1 MAHAK
6 MKRYGNQKPRIDIYM
21 NGDIWLA
28 DKTIRLVE
36 SYGMKLLQWQKNI
49 IYRWMAL
56 NDDGTWANPDCGL
69 EVPRQNGKTE
79 LFLVRIIG
87 GMVFLGEALIYTA
100 QSDNT
105 VSAIKTRLQRFF
117 YDAKDEIRNMLTDEF
132 DKEPKSLDYLEL
144 RNRGRCVFRTRT
156 RTNGL
161 GATNDVLLIDEAQEE
176 TDAQNEALLPTI
188 SAGKN
193 QNQQTIRAGTPPSGG
208 GTGTV
213 FIRKRRNVLD
223 GKVHDVC
230 WQEWSVENI
239 TDPKDVD
246 AWYNANPSLGYHL
259 MLSAVKKEA
268 GEMAIDS
275 FNKMRLGWIAG
286 VESQRAFSDDQWL
299 PLAVEEVEYPV
310 EPVLV
315 YAIKFAPDGSA
326 VSLASGVLLENG
338 KTHVEIIERKP
349 RSAGTSWLVRWLF
362 EKNRWRFCKKII
374 IDGASGTQLLVE
386 ELVRSERRISKKILT
401 PNVKEAGAAYGA
413 LNDGIENKLLT
424 HYDQPG
430 LNVSMKTVKRRDIGR
445 DGMFGYASMNPD
457 IQSDPVEAIAFAY
470 YGANRFS
477 NEKTSTGTNQQIMI

>member
-1 MAHAK
+1 MANSK
-6 MKRYGNQKPRIDIYM
+6 MKRYGNQKPRIDVYV

-36 SYGMKLLQWQKNI
+36 SYGMKLLPWQKNVL
-49 IYRWMAL
+49 YRWMAL
-56 NDDGTWANPDCGL
+56 NPDGTWANPDCGL

-87 GMVFLGEALIYTA
+87 GMIFLHEALIYTA

-105 VSAIKTRLQRFF
+105 VATIKTRLQRFF

-132 DKEPKSLDYLEL
+132 DKEPKSLDYVEL
-144 RNRGRCVFRTRT
+144 RNRGRVVFRTRT

-161 GATNDVLLIDEAQEE
+161 GATNDTLLIDEAQEE

-208 GTGTV
+208 GSGTV

-223 GKVHDVC
+223 GKVTDVC

-239 TDPKDVD
+239 TDPSDVD
-246 AWYNANPSLGYHL
+246 AWYNSNPSLGYHL

-299 PLAVEEVEYPV
+299 PLAVERFEMPLDARY
-310 EPVLV
+310 V
-315 YAIKFAPDGSA
+315 YTVKFAPDGSS
-326 VSLASGVLLENG
+326 VSLCVGVLLDDG
-338 KTHVEIIERKP
+338 RVHVEIIERKS
-349 RSAGTSWLVRWLF
+349 RSAGTSWLTRWLL
-362 EKNRWRFCKKII
+362 EKNRWRNCKKII

-413 LNDGIENKLLT
+413 FNDYIENKLLT
-424 HYDQPG
+424 HYNQPG

-457 IQSDPVEAIAFAY
+457 IQSDPVEAAAFACW
-470 YGANRFS
+470 GAVRFS
-477 NEKTSTGTNQQIMI
+477 KEKTSTGTTQSIML